1 MIYTDQE
8 RNEFTSFQKNR
19 SQFIERFMKK
29 VVPNFNKPPG
39 AKRALMIQEPV
50 GPPQSEKVHS
60 MKESTPSQHVQKSP
74 ILPPANSTILPL
86 LSPESTI
93 SILSPLPAT
102 PKLASSET
110 KDLERHKSRKYV
122 SSSSSD
128 DSSSNSDEED
138 PTKTQQPSSGID
150 VAPAPYKVKEVPAPT
165 YKPSATVLDAFFKC
179 LLKQQEERII
189 LNIGGRKFET
199 SQSTLLSQDS
209 LLSKLIQKD
218 PPKDDSKV
226 YFIDRNP
233 RYFDFVLDF
242 LRGRTFDP
250 RVLPVDKVALR
261 QIQVEA
267 EFYKLR
273 GLTQAVEKRIPKV
286 PLPKNLWEEWLCY
299 KLIITCH
306 VIEHSIFLSLHV

>member
-1 MIYTDQE
+1 
-8 RNEFTSFQKNR
+8 
-19 SQFIERFMKK
+19 MKK

-50 GPPQSEKVHS
+50 GAPQSKKVHS
-60 MKESTPSQHVQKSP
+60 VKESTPSQHVQKSP
-74 ILPPANSTILPL
+74 ILPPAM
-86 LSPESTI
+86 SPIRPPAKSPIISI

-102 PKLASSET
+102 PKLASSAT
-110 KDLERHKSRKYV
+110 KDFRHKSRKYV

-138 PTKTQQPSSGID
+138 PTKTQPSSGMD
-150 VAPAPYKVKEVPAPT
+150 VAPAPYKVKEVPATT
-165 YKPSATVLDAFFKC
+165 YKPSATVLDTSLKC

-233 RYFDFVLDF
+233 RSFDFVLDF
-242 LRGRTFDP
+242 FRGRTFDP

-261 QIQVEA
+261 QIPVEA

-273 GLTQAVEKRIPKV
+273 GLTQAVEKRMPKV
-286 PLPKNLWEEWLCY
+286 ALPKNLWEE
-299 KLIITCH
+299 
-306 VIEHSIFLSLHV
+306 